1 MTAKIAIVGSGPSGF
16 YAADTFAK
24 KLPGCQID
32 IIDRLHTPFGLVR
45 GGVAPD
51 HQGTKNVTRQFERTM
66 KNDTVRFLGNV
77 QLGTDV
83 SYDELKDLYDIVFL
97 AVGASVDR
105 KMGIAGED
113 LSGVYGSGA
122 FVGWYNGHPDFVDLA
137 PKLGPDGVAII
148 GNGNVAIDIVRVL
161 AKSSEEMEG
170 SDLCH
175 HAEDS
180 IRSADLKDFYMIGRR
195 GAAQAAFTPSEV
207 NELGHLAHCHPV
219 IHGDD
224 LSTDPQEDDPKA
236 QKDKLKNMEI
246 LRSLQDQEPGAK
258 TKTLSLQ
265 FWAKPVKILGQ
276 DRVEGLRLERTHL
289 ENGKLCATG
298 ETFDI
303 AVSTVISAI
312 GYETAA
318 IPGIPMD
325 GGIIK
330 NDDGL
335 VEQGVYVSG
344 WCKHGPKGTIPTN
357 RKESMELAKQ
367 ASAAF
372 TGQSN
377 KQGPAGLDKILEE
390 RNVSP
395 VSFDQWKTIEAEEEQ
410 AARPGR
416 VREKII
422 RFGG

>member
-24 KLPGCQID
+24 KLPGCRID

-66 KNDTVRFLGNV
+66 KNDTVRFLGNLH
-77 QLGTDV
+77 LGTDV

-105 KMGIAGED
+105 KMGIPGED
-113 LSGVYGSGA
+113 LTGVYGSGA

-137 PKLGPDGVAII
+137 PKLGPDGIAII

-161 AKSSEEMEG
+161 AKSAEEMAG
-170 SDLCH
+170 SDLCQ

-180 IRSADLKDFYMIGRR
+180 IRTADLQDFYMIGRR

-207 NELGHLAHCHPV
+207 NELGHLKHCHPV
-219 IHGDD
+219 IKGDD
-224 LSTDPQEDDPKA
+224 LSADPREDDPKA

-246 LRSLQDQEPGAK
+246 LRSLQDQERGEKA
-258 TKTLSLQ
+258 KTLSLQ
-265 FWAKPVKILGQ
+265 YWAKPVEILGQ
-276 DRVEGLRLERTHL
+276 DRVEGLRLERTRL
-289 ENGKLCATG
+289 EDGNLCATG

-303 AVSTVISAI
+303 SVSTVISAI
-312 GYETAA
+312 GYETAP

-325 GGIIK
+325 GGMIK

-335 VEQGVYVSG
+335 VEPGVYVSG

-357 RKESMELAKQ
+357 RKESMDLAKQ
-367 ASAAF
+367 ACAAF
-372 TGQSN
+372 TGQSD
-377 KQGPAGLDKILEE
+377 KQGPAGLDSLLQA

-395 VSFDQWKTIEAEEEQ
+395 VSFDQWKAIEAEEEQ

-416 VREKII
+416 IREKII
-422 RFGG
+422 RFGS